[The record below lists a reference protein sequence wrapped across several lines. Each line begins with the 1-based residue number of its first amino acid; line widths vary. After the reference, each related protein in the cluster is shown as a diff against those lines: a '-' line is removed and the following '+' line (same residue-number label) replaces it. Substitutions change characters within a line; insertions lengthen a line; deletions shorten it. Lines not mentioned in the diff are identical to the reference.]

1 MPNVPIDIIESYN
14 LATEWFSEIF
24 EIPSDFR
31 IYYCSRFFPVL
42 LRSEAIRLTGSPAG
56 LLSTPEERTLQHN
69 SKFEYFITESFLSV
83 PCRGYLFGPE
93 ASPTFS
99 ESYSYSSQFIR
110 LLTAFL
116 LGENSLKDVSA
127 KNGQLHQMDITLNS
141 LLTRATNLS
150 AVSNHSWIYQY
161 FRDLAALFV
170 RFSILEA
177 HTFHIPVESEK
188 TAYAEF
194 LRELIPYAKNRAL
207 IWKSI
212 PLHRTI
218 LNGFSCLCAR
228 KYLKDAKSGISG
240 SEGLIGRIIADV
252 LESNFSSLEEIFDQV
267 NSWKSDKNLL
277 ESIPLKKFEIALQDV
292 ATPIKS
298 KKILEYLTMVS
309 ELSLE
314 TNNDLWD
321 CKVETDR
328 YIGHLQGKTGPI
340 YFYKFHRTQIVPE
353 QLLILHNH
361 AKPLDDRFSLP
372 STASIV
378 AFCDSERL
386 GSLAAYFQPRIP
398 TEAPPAKNPWDF
410 PYYVNSVIGQSR
422 NIGDKSEWERF
433 LVETWISK
441 EALKEIGLNSDQLAC
456 ILPLLTGRTGY

>member
-1 MPNVPIDIIESYN
+1 MPNVPIDIIEAYT
-14 LATEWFSEIF
+14 LATEWVSERF
-24 EIPSDFR
+24 EIPTDFR
-31 IYYCSRFFPVL
+31 IYYSSRFFPVL

-56 LLSTPEERTLQHN
+56 LLSTPEERALQHN
-69 SKFEYFITESFLSV
+69 SKIGFSLTEPFLSI

-93 ASPTFS
+93 AISTPS
-99 ESYSYSSQFIR
+99 ELHFYSSQFIR
-110 LLTAFL
+110 LLTSFF
-116 LGENSLKDVSA
+116 LGENSLKAVSA

-170 RFSILEA
+170 RFSILET
-177 HTFHIPVESEK
+177 HTFHTPVEFEE

-194 LRELIPYAKNRAL
+194 LRELIPYVKKRAL

-212 PLHRTI
+212 PLHRAI

-228 KYLKDAKSGISG
+228 KYLRDAKSGVSA
-240 SEGLIGRIIADV
+240 SEGFIGRVVADV
-252 LESNFSSLEEIFDQV
+252 LESNFSSLRDIFDQV
-267 NSWKSDKNLL
+267 SSWKSDKNLL
-277 ESIPLKKFEIALQDV
+277 ESVPPKKFEIAIQDV
-292 ATPIKS
+292 ATPLES
-298 KKILEYLTMVS
+298 KKLLKYLKMVS

-314 TNNDLWD
+314 TNNDIWD
-321 CKVETDR
+321 CKFETDR
-328 YIGHLQGKTGPI
+328 YIGHLQSKKGPI
-340 YFYKFHRTQIVPE
+340 YFYKFHRTQVVPE

-378 AFCDSERL
+378 AFCESERL
-386 GSLAAYFQPRIP
+386 GNLAAYFQPKISAE
-398 TEAPPAKNPWDF
+398 TPPAKNPWDF
-410 PYYVNSVIGQSR
+410 PYYVNSAIAQSK
-422 NIGDKSEWERF
+422 NGGDKSEWDKF

-441 EALKEIGLNSDQLAC
+441 EALEAIGLNNDQLAC
-456 ILPLLTGRTGY
+456 ILSLLTGRTGS